1 MLTRLTVHRTS
12 AVPWARSV
20 IRLEI
25 SRHQESSVA
34 MAQHGSAKLWKMFSR
49 SAQHR
54 RLNAAMIWAVDA
66 VLEIPSVHQMDVY
79 VSRVPR

>member
-12 AVPWARSV
+12 AALWGRSV

-25 SRHQESSVA
+25 SRHQGSSVA
-34 MAQHGSAKLWKMFSR
+34 MAQHGSAKPRKMFSR

-54 RLNAAMIWAVDA
+54 RLNAAMIWEVDA
-66 VLEIPSVHQMDVY
+66 VLEVPSVHQMDVY